1 MPVLF
6 VPPTQVVPFDAE
18 RFSEQKKVMDDFR
31 LQAVA
36 LWQGQAKEEIKTGVF
51 RGGRTFEWNFP
62 FDALLQTF
70 FIYPS
75 TSTQRLGEVARVAAL
90 FRKDNC
96 QLLGSAVV
104 WGSEWSKLLPSDIA
118 RDEFSKL
125 KETPSRDF
133 SKSRSPLRLN
143 VDGRAFWGT
152 TMAWITEAYLGDR
165 LAAEGL
171 VVHSDLSGLA
181 CFRTIAE
188 KITATP
194 NSANSTERESKAKD
208 EKRGDDVPPLKRGH
222 RQVRVILEGVKA
234 KEPLRWPSAKG
245 LFSYISLPLNNKP
258 KNGSQEVIKESQF
271 SPSVLSKQISDQ
283 LKTLLHDL
291 GDRNIR
297 IAKREG
303 RFVTVERG
311 LAYGL
316 RIGMHLVGPDG
327 AKLHVIR
334 FDNKSGFEDAA
345 ILLIRADSK
354 GKPLA
359 EGSNLQL
366 DPTIFPAQ

>member
-6 VPPTQVVPFDAE
+6 VPPTQVVPYDAE
-18 RFSEQKKVMDDFR
+18 RFSEQKKIMDEFR
-31 LQAVA
+31 LKAVA
-36 LWQGQAKEEIKTGVF
+36 LWQGQVKEEIKTGVF
-51 RGGRTFEWNFP
+51 RGGRTFDWNFP

-75 TSTQRLGEVARVAAL
+75 TSTQRVGEVARVAAL

-104 WGSEWSKLLPSDIA
+104 WGSEWTKVLPSDTPS
-118 RDEFSKL
+118 DELSKL

-133 SKSRSPLRLN
+133 SKSKSPVRLN
-143 VDGRAFWGT
+143 LDGRAFWGT
-152 TMAWITEAYLGDR
+152 TMAWITEAYLGDK

-181 CFRTIAE
+181 CFRTRAE
-188 KITATP
+188 KITANP
-194 NSANSTERESKAKD
+194 DNSNSTEPESKAKD
-208 EKRGDDVPPLKRGH
+208 DERGGDIPHLKRGH

-234 KEPLRWPSAKG
+234 KEPLRWPAAKG
-245 LFSYISLPLNNKP
+245 LFSYISLPLNNKS
-258 KNGSQEVIKESQF
+258 KNGIQEAIKESQF
-271 SPSVLSKQISDQ
+271 SPSVLSNQISDK

-291 GDRNIR
+291 GDKNIR

-311 LAYGL
+311 IAYGL

-334 FDNKSGFEDAA
+334 FDNKSGLEDAA

-354 GKPLA
+354 VKPLA

-366 DPTIFPAQ
+366 DSTIYPAK